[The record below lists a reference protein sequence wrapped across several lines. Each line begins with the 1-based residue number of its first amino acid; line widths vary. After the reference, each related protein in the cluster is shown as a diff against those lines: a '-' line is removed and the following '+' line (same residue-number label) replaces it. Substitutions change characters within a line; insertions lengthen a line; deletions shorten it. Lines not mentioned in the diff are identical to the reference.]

1 MELLDLT
8 LSSMEDAFKVAG
20 YQGFR
25 ARQVFRWIYCS
36 NVFSFEQMTNISKSD
51 REQLSALFSIDLI
64 PEPEVFGS
72 ADGTEKL
79 TFTLKDK
86 TVVESVIIPEG
97 KRVTLC
103 ISTQA
108 GCPLKCDFCRTGM
121 LGFKRDLRVSEITGQ
136 VLRAQMYLEKKEKKV
151 TNIVYMG
158 MGEPLLNFENTVDSI
173 KILMNDNGMNFSNR
187 KITVS
192 TAGVADKI
200 VPLGELTGVNL
211 AVSLHAVTDEKR
223 SRIMNINNKYPLSEL
238 LEASKNYPAHQRKW
252 VVFEY
257 IMLKGFNDTIADAKG
272 LVKIAGQIKAKI
284 NLIPFHTF
292 DGAVFEPTLMEDILK
307 FQKYLTDRNVT
318 ALIRKS
324 RGEDRLA
331 ACGQLG
337 KVN

>member
-1 MELLDLT
+1 MELLDIT
-8 LSSMEDAFKVAG
+8 RNIMEGVFEDAG
-20 YQGFR
+20 YKAFR
-25 ARQVFRWIYCS
+25 ARQVFRWLYDS
-36 NVFSFEQMTNISKSD
+36 KVFNFDEMTNISRSD
-51 REQLSALFSIDLI
+51 RERFSELFSITLI
-64 PEPEVFGS
+64 PEPEVFRS
-72 ADGTEKL
+72 SDETEKL
-79 TFTLKDK
+79 TFTLFDE
-86 TVVESVIIPEG
+86 TVVESVIIPDG

-108 GCPLKCDFCRTGM
+108 GCPLKCEFCRTGT
-121 LGFKRDLRVSEITGQ
+121 LGFRRDLSVSEITGQ
-136 VLRAQMYLEKKEKKV
+136 VLRAQMHVEKTEKRI

-158 MGEPLLNFENTVDSI
+158 MGEPLLNFKNTVDSI
-173 KILMNDNGMNFSNR
+173 KILMDDLGMNFSNR

-200 VPLGELTGVNL
+200 VPLGEMTGVNL

-223 SRIMNINNKYPLSEL
+223 SQIMNINNKYPIAEL
-238 LEASKNYPAHQRKW
+238 LKAARDYPAHQRKR
-252 VVFEY
+252 VVLEY
-257 IMLKGFNDTIADAKG
+257 IMLKGFNDTVQDATG

-292 DGAVFEPTLMEDILK
+292 DGAPFEPTPMEDILK

-318 ALIRKS
+318 ALIRRS

-337 KVN
+337 KV